1 MRLYFT
7 GGRMHAHMQ
16 RKTRS
21 VDPAGQRR
29 AESGGCFSAV
39 LAGGR
44 RFLALLATA
53 ARARANSY

>member
-1 MRLYFT
+1 
-7 GGRMHAHMQ
+7 MQ

-21 VDPAGQRR
+21 VETWPSAGQRQ

-44 RFLALLATA
+44 RFLALLATV
-53 ARARANSY
+53 ARARANGY